1 MLEAMLQAMLQ
12 AMGRF
17 NLEVAAEDRVAEED
31 RVADAVAPEDA
42 LNHAADA
49 AAKWFI

>member
-17 NLEVAAEDRVAEED
+17 NLEVAAEDRVA
-31 RVADAVAPEDA
+31 DAVAPEDA